1 MKYKTLAMFAILS
14 LLTFGISQ
22 IGVYAEDEDEEDD
35 KDRFGFGIQERER
48 EHQDED
54 SSPYSGAILY
64 VTIGA
69 IVAAIA
75 YTAFK
80 IVRSKRAAKKLQ

>member
-1 MKYKTLAMFAILS
+1 MKYIAAAVFVILAFACTASPIL
-14 LLTFGISQ
+14 
-22 IGVYAEDEDEEDD
+22 VYADEDD
-35 KDRFGFGIQERER
+35 DRFGFGIQERER

-54 SSPYSGAILY
+54 SSPASGVILY

-69 IVAAIA
+69 IVSALA

-80 IVRSKRAAKKLQ
+80 IVRSRRATKKLQ